1 MTLTIASLSV
11 MGLTFVATLVIRH
24 LDRKVNAKTAQAQ
37 AAFAAWVKS

>member
-1 MTLTIASLSV
+1 MFTTICLSV
-11 MGLTFVATLVIRH
+11 MGLTFAATLVIRH